1 MMKVLRM
8 SGDVVVKNYRVR
20 RDDTIN
26 IMIVAS
32 GLAIQ
37 NFKGFGTRKTVGE
50 RTIYYNKRPNFA
62 IRKKVRIGTGV
73 FEKRPRWGESFFV

>member
-20 RDDTIN
+20 RDVPIN

-37 NFKGFGTRKTVGE
+37 NFKGFGTRKNVGE
-50 RTIYYNKRPNFA
+50 RTIY
-62 IRKKVRIGTGV
+62 
-73 FEKRPRWGESFFV
+73 

>member
-32 GLAIQ
+32 GLSIQ

-50 RTIYYNKRPNFA
+50 RTIY
-62 IRKKVRIGTGV
+62 
-73 FEKRPRWGESFFV
+73 

>member
-8 SGDVVVKNYRVR
+8 SGGVVVKNYRVR
-20 RDDTIN
+20 RDVPIN

-37 NFKGFGTRKTVGE
+37 NFKRFGTRKTFGE
-50 RTIYYNKRPNFA
+50 RTIC
-62 IRKKVRIGTGV
+62 
-73 FEKRPRWGESFFV
+73 